1 MVFSSAAEVTMAPST
16 AGLEALGQKAAE
28 AAELLRLLANASRL
42 QLLCQI
48 ALGERSVSQLE
59 SELDIQQPALSQQLA
74 ELRKAGLVKTRR
86 ESRSIFY
93 SVADARTG
101 LILEMLRTVFCDGGQ
116 SPASRPATAARQAP
130 AQSAQPARGDV
141 ARFARLG

>member
-1 MVFSSAAEVTMAPST
+1 MAHTT

-59 SELDIQQPALSQQLA
+59 RELDIQQPALSQQLA

-86 ESRSIFY
+86 VSRSIFY
-93 SVADARTG
+93 SVADARTV
-101 LILEMLRTVFCDGGQ
+101 LILEMLRTVFCDARK
-116 SPASRPATAARQAP
+116 SPARSPTTAVRETST
-130 AQSAQPARGDV
+130 QSTQPVRGDV
-141 ARFARLG
+141 AGFARLG

>member
-1 MVFSSAAEVTMAPST
+1 MANTTPR
-16 AGLEALGQKAAE
+16 LEALKQKAPE

-42 QLLCQI
+42 QLLSQI

-59 SELDIQQPALSQQLA
+59 RELDIQQPALSQQLA

-86 ESRSIFY
+86 ASRSIFY
-93 SVADARTG
+93 SVADARTE
-101 LILEMLRTVFCDGGQ
+101 LILEMLRTVFCDDGQ
-116 SPASRPATAARQAP
+116 LPASRPATAAREAP
-130 AQSAQPARGDV
+130 TQSAQPVLGDV